1 MLDVQVGDDS
11 AIGELLNDQGG
22 TVCVNVLTDFE
33 ERDEMLDVHVVVNVT
48 NGANGTINSEDVA
61 FSDLGKKRKPLGVL
75 LKKRRSRQRAKG
87 RKMRTDRS
95 FILAE

>member
-48 NGANGTINSEDVA
+48 NGANGTINSEDA
-61 FSDLGKKRKPLGVL
+61 TFSDLGKGQKPLGVL
-75 LKKRRSRQRAKG
+75 PKK
-87 RKMRTDRS
+87 
-95 FILAE
+95 